1 MELMCST
8 KTDTFWQCTGKEI
21 LFGFSYLH
29 LVMKGRFGLKTV
41 KTFGS
46 RVRVA
51 IQYNGIFFTLK
62 PIGPKKTKSNRSEY
76 I

>member
-8 KTDTFWQCTGKEI
+8 KTDTFWQCMGKEI

-41 KTFGS
+41 KTFGL

-51 IQYNGIFFTLK
+51 IQYVQWNIFH
-62 PIGPKKTKSNRSEY
+62 TKAYWSEKN
-76 I
+76 